1 MNSKITYHQQVSYCG
16 KQRCRKCRE
25 GIGHGPYWYAYSTE
39 NGRTTRTH
47 IGKNPP
53 PGLLVLL
60 ASPSPPDNFEP
71 VALRIRTLG
80 QFQLERQSNQEWQTV
95 TDAVWQHQRV
105 RALLACLL
113 SSPGRKLGRE
123 QVMDVLWPEADIETA
138 SSRLDR
144 SVYSL
149 RQALEPALN
158 RPASSRLLRMERE
171 GPVLA
176 DQAHIWVDA
185 DECEHLLNQAR
196 ATNDAG
202 EREQLLEEASALY
215 GGEFLPEER
224 YSDWIRTRRE
234 TLQRGWMGL
243 QLELADLRIAREAL
257 VIAIER

>member
-1 MNSKITYHQQVSYCG
+1 MNGKVTYHQQISYCG
-16 KQRCRKCRE
+16 KPRCHKCRD
-25 GIGHGPYWYAYSTE
+25 GVGHGPYWYAYTTE
-39 NGRTTRTH
+39 NGRTTRTY
-47 IGKNPP
+47 IGKNLPADLQ
-53 PGLLVLL
+53 GLQEL
-60 ASPSPPDNFEP
+60 APVNLEP

-80 QFQLERQSNQEWQTV
+80 QFQLERKYGQDWRSV
-95 TDAVWQHQRV
+95 ADAAWQHQRV

-123 QVMDVLWPEADIETA
+123 QVMDVLWPDADIETA

-149 RQALEPALN
+149 RQVLEPALN

-185 DECEHLLNQAR
+185 DEFEHLLNQAR

-224 YSDWIRTRRE
+224 YSDWILTRRE

-243 QLELADLRIAREAL
+243 LAGIGRSAYRTRSAGNRD
-257 VIAIER
+257 